1 MTNGDTLDDA
11 LKAGARY
18 WLNQPMNNDNQLIQ
32 TIFLTGLSRQATQ
45 QEEKVA
51 LSLLAG
57 GGTKE
62 QGIEDILW
70 ILTMLPEFQLIY

>member
-1 MTNGDTLDDA
+1 
-11 LKAGARY
+11 
-18 WLNQPMNNDNQLIQ
+18 MNNDNQLIQ